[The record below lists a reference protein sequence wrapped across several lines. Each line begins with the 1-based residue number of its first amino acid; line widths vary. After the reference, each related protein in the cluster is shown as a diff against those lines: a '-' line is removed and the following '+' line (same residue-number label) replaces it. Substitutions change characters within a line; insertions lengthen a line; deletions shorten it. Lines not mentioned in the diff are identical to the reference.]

1 MHPSV
6 FFRLATGAQTGNPSL
21 DQLMLRK
28 IHWKGWTMAELNNE
42 VRFGKM
48 AVDMGIITM
57 DQMLNAIEVQVKENI
72 AFGTHRKIGM
82 ILLEQGHINS
92 AQIDEVLKE
101 MQERIQFD

>member
-1 MHPSV
+1 
-6 FFRLATGAQTGNPSL
+6 
-21 DQLMLRK
+21 
-28 IHWKGWTMAELNNE
+28 MAELNNE

-82 ILLEQGHINS
+82 ILLEQGQINS

-101 MQERIQFD
+101 MQEKKQFD